1 MTAAASLPAALR
13 THAQGLH
20 CLQAA
25 AELLIGH
32 AVWLQREDFLRHFV
46 HSIPGPAG
54 GAPMAAINWPEAIT
68 GLAQGH
74 LPCSGSERRMLRIAA
89 SLADGIPVDLRDA
102 LTGLDGRNTELV
114 RDAVTRA
121 TGHR

>member
-1 MTAAASLPAALR
+1 MTAAVSLPAALR
-13 THAQGLH
+13 AHAQGLLS
-20 CLQAA
+20 LQAA

-32 AVWLQREDFLRHFV
+32 ATWLQHDDFLRHYV
-46 HSIPGPAG
+46 HTIPGITDG
-54 GAPMAAINWPEAIT
+54 TPMAAVDWPEAIT
-68 GLAQGH
+68 SLDQGR
-74 LPCSGSERRMLRIAA
+74 LPCCGSERRMLRIAA

-102 LTGLDGRNTELV
+102 LTGLDARNTGLV

>member
-1 MTAAASLPAALR
+1 MTAAASLPDELR
-13 THAQGLH
+13 AHACGLH
-20 CLQAA
+20 NLQAA

-32 AVWLQREDFLRHFV
+32 GTWLHRDDFLRHMHNV
-46 HSIPGPAG
+46 PDPADG
-54 GAPMAAINWPEAIT
+54 TPIATIDWTEAIT
-68 GLAQGH
+68 GLDQGR

-102 LTGLDGRNTELV
+102 LTGLDARNTELV

>member
-1 MTAAASLPAALR
+1 MTAVGVPDALR
-13 THAQGLH
+13 AHAQGLR

-46 HSIPGPAG
+46 HTIPGPAG
-54 GAPMAAINWPEAIT
+54 GTPTALIDWPEVIT
-68 GLAQGH
+68 GLDQGH

-89 SLADGIPVDLRDA
+89 SLADGIPVDLRDV
-102 LTGLDGRNTELV
+102 LTGLDARNTDLV

-121 TGHR
+121 TGHK